1 MAFYEP
7 HCSSIHTVYEKKLIK
22 IFLSAFI
29 KEDLTDKPRK
39 QKGKVICV
47 LRLTGL
53 LTELIF
59 LEGGLAMNKSEMVS
73 AVASK
78 TKLKKRD
85 AEKVINT
92 VFEVIQEALAKD
104 ERVQLIGFGSFEVRE
119 RKAHQGRN
127 PMTGETIQV
136 KASKRPVFKA
146 GKQLK
151 ALIK

>member
-1 MAFYEP
+1 
-7 HCSSIHTVYEKKLIK
+7 
-22 IFLSAFI
+22 
-29 KEDLTDKPRK
+29 
-39 QKGKVICV
+39 
-47 LRLTGL
+47 
-53 LTELIF
+53 
-59 LEGGLAMNKSEMVS
+59 MNKSEMVS